1 MEKNQE
7 TFSYTYSAR
16 QQEEVQSIRQKYLPA
31 QEDKMERLRRL
42 HHSATKK
49 AQVWALVLGVVGAL
63 IMGSGMSLV
72 MTDIGKVI
80 GLGNS
85 LLPGIVV
92 GMLGMVT
99 VALAWPVYT
108 RVLTKER
115 QRIAPEIIRLSDE
128 LLR

>member
-1 MEKNQE
+1 MENNQK
-7 TFSYTYSAR
+7 TFNYTYSAR

-92 GMLGMVT
+92 GMLGMVA

>member
-1 MEKNQE
+1 
-7 TFSYTYSAR
+7 
-16 QQEEVQSIRQKYLPA
+16 
-31 QEDKMERLRRL
+31 
-42 HHSATKK
+42 
-49 AQVWALVLGVVGAL
+49 
-63 IMGSGMSLV
+63 

-92 GMLGMVT
+92 GILGMVT

>member
-1 MEKNQE
+1 MENNQK
-7 TFSYTYSAR
+7 TFNYTYSAR

-99 VALAWPVYT
+99 AALAWPVYT

-115 QRIAPEIIRLSDE
+115 QHIAPEIIRLSDE